1 MARAGADGAASRNGR
16 RAGGVASHGDAAA
29 GEGRGQRPKRVTMRD
44 VARAAGVSVQ
54 TVSNVVNDRSQ
65 HMTRETQARVRE
77 IIEQLGFRP
86 NSVARGLRSARTQT
100 LAFVVLDA
108 SAHFLADPMTDL
120 FLAGLG
126 DELRDAS
133 HGLLIRASA
142 PGADLDSLIEPLVEG
157 RADGAVVF
165 LSGETELRAR
175 YIEQLREQ
183 LDLPFLLLEEHEL
196 GEGVATI
203 CADDRDG
210 SREVCRHLLARGHER
225 IGFLTAAHSWSAIE
239 QRIAGYREAHEEA
252 GIACEPVLMRRAGN
266 FEPLD
271 AALAAADL
279 LDRHPRPTAIMCGND
294 LIALGLM
301 KAARDRGLR
310 VPDDLAVTGFNDFD
324 FAAAVDP
331 PLTTVRIPGYEMGR
345 DAAAAL
351 IQAFAT
357 GVAPESRAYRTE
369 IFLRGSA

>member
-1 MARAGADGAASRNGR
+1 
-16 RAGGVASHGDAAA
+16 
-29 GEGRGQRPKRVTMRD
+29 MRD
-44 VARAAGVSVQ
+44 VAQAAGVSVQ

-65 HMTRETQARVRE
+65 HMTRETQARVRA

-86 NSVARGLRSARTQT
+86 NSVARGLRSARTRT

-157 RADGAVVF
+157 RVDGAVVF
-165 LSGETELRAR
+165 LSGEAALRASYVER
-175 YIEQLREQ
+175 LGER
-183 LDLPFLLLEEHEL
+183 LDLPFLLLQEHD
-196 GEGVATI
+196 VAAALPTI
-203 CADDRDG
+203 CAEDRHG
-210 SREVCRHLLARGHER
+210 SREVCRHLISRGHER

-239 QRIAGYREAHEEA
+239 QRLAGYRDAHEEA
-252 GIACEPVLMRRAGN
+252 GIPCDPALVRRGGD
-266 FEPLD
+266 FKPLD
-271 AALAAADL
+271 AATAAADL
-279 LDRHPRPTAIMCGND
+279 LDRHPRPTAVMCGND
-294 LIALGLM
+294 LIALGLL

-310 VPDDLAVTGFNDFD
+310 VPDDLAVTGFDDFD
-324 FAAAVDP
+324 FAAAIDP

-345 DAAAAL
+345 DAAGAL
-351 IQAFAT
+351 IDAFASGAT
-357 GVAPESRAYRTE
+357 PATRTYPTE